1 MVRITPFAVEQWMDA
16 YETTPGVLNVAET
29 CAASVSIDDLVAMS
43 TGPAKNPIDTSIKLT
58 YGAIPGSQTLRERI
72 AAHCSTEGVQL
83 APEDVIVTQGAIG
96 ANFLALYTLIGP
108 GDHVICVYPT
118 YQQLY
123 DTPRSLGA
131 EVTLWKLKKENGF
144 VPDVDELAG
153 LIKPNTKMII
163 INNPNNP
170 TGAPIPSSVIDRIAK
185 IAEDKGIIL
194 FSDEVYRPL
203 FHGGASG
210 GDHTEVPKPVTT
222 LAYSKTIATGSMS
235 KGYALAGIRIGWIAS
250 RDRSIISAIMLA
262 RDYTTI
268 SVSQIDDQIARFAL
282 SPEVKPAL
290 VQRNITLARTNA
302 AILKEFME
310 RHKSVCSWEE
320 PKAGTTAFIRFNDK
334 NGDPVDDVKLCL
346 DLLDKAK
353 LLFVAGSRCFGGDTD
368 FKGYVRMGY
377 VCETDVL
384 VDGLKELGTYIDKV
398 LV

>member
-43 TGPAKNPIDTSIKLT
+43 SGPAKNPIDTSTKLT

-153 LIKPNTKMII
+153 LIKPNTKVCI
-163 INNPNNP
+163 
-170 TGAPIPSSVIDRIAK
+170 V
-185 IAEDKGIIL
+185 
-194 FSDEVYRPL
+194 
-203 FHGGASG
+203 
-210 GDHTEVPKPVTT
+210 
-222 LAYSKTIATGSMS
+222 
-235 KGYALAGIRIGWIAS
+235 
-250 RDRSIISAIMLA
+250 A
-262 RDYTTI
+262 RDYSIEHEMLTK
-268 SVSQIDDQIARFAL
+268 IDDNHQQ
-282 SPEVKPAL
+282 SQQP
-290 VQRNITLARTNA
+290 NWSTNPKQCYRPY
-302 AILKEFME
+302 LQGCRGE
-310 RHKSVCSWEE
+310 RYH
-320 PKAGTTAFIRFNDK
+320 P
-334 NGDPVDDVKLCL
+334 
-346 DLLDKAK
+346 LL
-353 LLFVAGSRCFGGDTD
+353 
-368 FKGYVRMGY
+368 
-377 VCETDVL
+377 
-384 VDGLKELGTYIDKV
+384 
-398 LV
+398 

>member
-43 TGPAKNPIDTSIKLT
+43 SGPAKNPIDTSTKLT

-83 APEDVIVTQGAIG
+83 APEDVI
-96 ANFLALYTLIGP
+96 
-108 GDHVICVYPT
+108 
-118 YQQLY
+118 LY

-170 TGAPIPSSVIDRIAK
+170 TGAPIPSSVIDRISK
-185 IAEDKGIIL
+185 VAEEKGIIL

-203 FHGGASG
+203 
-210 GDHTEVPKPVTT
+210 P
-222 LAYSKTIATGSMS
+222 
-235 KGYALAGIRIGWIAS
+235 GYALAGIRVGWIAS

-268 SVSQIDDQIARFAL
+268 SVSQIDDQVARFAL

-302 AILKEFME
+302 AILNEFMD
-310 RHKSVCSWEE
+310 RYKSVCSWVE

-353 LLFVAGSRCFGGDTD
+353 LLFVAGSRCFGGDAD

-384 VDGLKELGTYIDKV
+384 VAGLKELGAYIDRV